1 MIETEILQKIQA
13 ASLEERIAIIE
24 LLLQSLKA
32 ELSQIKVNQV
42 GTDWRDLFTHLK
54 YLHPLEKGNELDQ
67 ETIIDFPFLES
78 GIEQPTHSSLSTE
91 KLQRPAFGFMKDTGT
106 VLGDIVSPII
116 PESDWEVLR

>member
-32 ELSQIKVNQV
+32 ELSQIKVDQAR
-42 GTDWRDLFTHLK
+42 TAWRDLFTHLR
-54 YLHPLEKGNELDQ
+54 YLQPLEKGNELDQ
-67 ETIIDFPFLES
+67 ETIIDFSFPES
-78 GIEQPTHSSLSTE
+78 GIEQPTNSSLSTE
-91 KLQRPAFGFMKDTGT
+91 KPQRPAFGFMKDTGT